1 MVFKLSSLL
10 DSLPIRVVSRTTQQN
25 LQHCL
30 SNIISCVEFLPLTA
44 KKKFFKKQKKTYINT
59 SGAISKISTFDY
71 IRTVC
76 FKEILPSGLNVK
88 TQNCHEDINV
98 VFLANV
104 KL

>member
-44 KKKFFKKQKKTYINT
+44 KKKFFKKQKKHILTRQVQFRKFQLSI
-59 SGAISKISTFDY
+59 TFEQFALKRY
-71 IRTVC
+71 YRQV
-76 FKEILPSGLNVK
+76 
-88 TQNCHEDINV
+88 
-98 VFLANV
+98 
-104 KL
+104 